1 MASYAHSIVLIG
13 TNGGHYNL
21 NLAADQLQI
30 AISCMYVYQASNND
44 TCFSVAYAFEMS
56 TSVLAQMNPRSS
68 CASGNNLQLEA
79 GDLICVSSPP
89 TVDDGSASSTAVS
102 ATATA
107 HASGTS
113 GAADLPVWITSPVSV
128 SSAVQT
134 ASSTAASSTTTTT
147 STTTTEESTTTTTT
161 STTTST
167 TTTSTTTTTT
177 EWVAAT
183 TAADSGSGSN
193 SGSGTYNIMFTYY
206 GNGEYTDPSAFMCGK
221 SGYASQMPSDP
232 TQIIAIS
239 QQLGLKLFSSYM
251 TSDEINNFES
261 FAGPMCMS
269 QLEITAGGT
278 TFTKVIYDVCDDTN
292 GCATNDID
300 FWDPSGVDAV
310 CSGASGACH
319 TSAYL
324 NPIWMG

>member
-1 MASYAHSIVLIG
+1 MRSLSATAAIWTILMVFMASYAHSIVLIG

-44 TCFSVAYAFEMS
+44 TCFSVAYAFEM
-56 TSVLAQMNPRSS
+56 
-68 CASGNNLQLEA
+68 
-79 GDLICVSSPP
+79 
-89 TVDDGSASSTAVS
+89 
-102 ATATA
+102 
-107 HASGTS
+107 
-113 GAADLPVWITSPVSV
+113 
-128 SSAVQT
+128 
-134 ASSTAASSTTTTT
+134 
-147 STTTTEESTTTTTT
+147 
-161 STTTST
+161 
-167 TTTSTTTTTT
+167 
-177 EWVAAT
+177 
-183 TAADSGSGSN
+183 